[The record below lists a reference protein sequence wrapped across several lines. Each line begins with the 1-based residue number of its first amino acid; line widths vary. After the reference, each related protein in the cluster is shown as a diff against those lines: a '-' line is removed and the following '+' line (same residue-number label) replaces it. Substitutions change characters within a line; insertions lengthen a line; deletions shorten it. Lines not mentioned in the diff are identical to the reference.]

1 MIALDD
7 LSTFLNTYLS
17 CDALSDYAP
26 NGVQI
31 EGRDNVSC
39 IVSGVTA
46 SHALIERA
54 VSERADAVL
63 VHHGYFWKR
72 EDPRLI
78 GMKKRRVELL
88 LRHGISLLAYHLPL
102 DVHAEVGNNAQ
113 FGRHLGF
120 RGAAVDRQ
128 GLIWASTLPEPAV
141 PVQFADHIARALGRA
156 PLHVGPD
163 GTSIRRVM
171 WCTGAAQKYLTEAA
185 RLGADAFISGEMSE
199 QTTHEARELGVHYF
213 AAGHHAT
220 ERYGIAALG
229 AMLAQQFALRHVF
242 VDIDNPA

>member
-1 MIALDD
+1 MIALAD
-7 LSTFLNTYLS
+7 LSTFLDTYLA
-17 CDALSDYAP
+17 CDTFSDYAP

-31 EGRDNVSC
+31 EGRDSVSC

-46 SHALIERA
+46 SQALIERA

-63 VHHGYFWKR
+63 VHHGYFWKG

-78 GMKKRRVELL
+78 GMKRRRVELL
-88 LRHGISLLAYHLPL
+88 LRHGINLLAYHLPL

-120 RGAAVDRQ
+120 SGEAVDRQ
-128 GLIWASTLPEPAV
+128 GLIWAGTLQEPAA
-141 PVQFADHIARALGRA
+141 PAQFADHIARALGRA
-156 PLHVGPD
+156 PLHVGPED
-163 GTSIRRVM
+163 ASIRRVM
-171 WCTGAAQKYLTEAA
+171 WCTGAAQKYLADAA

-229 AMLAQQFALRHVF
+229 AMMAQHFALRHVF